1 MKGLTLTEPAQW
13 PASTTPDP
21 TLLAQTQPG
30 LTQGLS
36 PGLPVTPPAQPYDS
50 INMDPSY
57 LFEYPPELL
66 DVNFDM
72 LGTDTPFDMAPWNEF
87 LIDAQMNDSPEG
99 SGGNDSM

>member
-1 MKGLTLTEPAQW
+1 
-13 PASTTPDP
+13 
-21 TLLAQTQPG
+21 
-30 LTQGLS
+30 
-36 PGLPVTPPAQPYDS
+36 
-50 INMDPSY
+50 MDPSY